1 MTIILRPDQAEA
13 VSNLRSALLT
23 KDSALLQ
30 ASCGFGKTIVACY
43 MAQQAHQKNKR
54 VIFGVHRRELARQT
68 ALTLSRFGIPYG
80 YIMDGM
86 PFDPM
91 ATVQIASVQ
100 TLMNRLHLLKCDL
113 FVPDEAHLWGGERR
127 TTIINAARQHGYA
140 VPLTATP
147 RRGNGDGLGDIA
159 EVIVPGP
166 STSWLI
172 GQGYLARYRP
182 YAPLAPDLSGLHTR
196 NGDYIASEI
205 DERFLRPAV
214 YGDAVKAYRQYA
226 GGKRMIGFCYSREHG
241 REMVAAFSAA
251 GIPTAW
257 MDGDTPDDQRK
268 AIIAGFADRSIYV
281 LMNCQIAR
289 EGFDLSAQVG
299 RDVPIEAV
307 GLYAPTQSLPLAI
320 QMMMRPM
327 RPQDNDA
334 IILDHAGIFA
344 SHGLPDD
351 DREWTLDGRVKG
363 SKPGQASTP
372 TCTCRK
378 CFAVFRPAAVCPYC
392 GTARIVDGRKVDQIE
407 AEMAELDIQSL
418 REHQEKRAKTIDV
431 NSARTVEQLADVAVK
446 HGYKVGWLLNKHK
459 SRGNP
464 AFTYKQALA
473 AYNAAKNRA
482 NVKETT

>member
-1 MTIILRPDQAEA
+1 MIILRPDQADA
-13 VSNLRSALLT
+13 VADLRSALLT

-30 ASCGFGKTIVACY
+30 ASCGFGKTIVACF
-43 MAQQAHQKNKR
+43 MAQQAHQKRKR

-68 ALTLSRFGIPYG
+68 ASTLARFGIPYG

-100 TLMNRLHLLKCDL
+100 TLMNRMELLKCDL
-113 FVPDEAHLWGGERR
+113 FIPDEAHLWGGQRR
-127 TTIINAARQHGYA
+127 TEIINAARKHGYV

-159 EVIVPGP
+159 DVIVPGP

-172 GQGYLARYRP
+172 ANGHLARYRP
-182 YAPLAPDLSGLHTR
+182 YAPKGGPDLSGLHTR
-196 NGDYIASEI
+196 NGDYIPSELE
-205 DERFLRPAV
+205 ERFSRPAI
-214 YGDAVKAYRQYA
+214 YGDAVSAYLQYA
-226 GGKRMIGFCYSREHG
+226 NGKRMIGFCYSRQHG
-241 REMVAAFSAA
+241 RDMVAAFTAA
-251 GIPTAW
+251 GIPCAW

-268 AIIAGFADRSIYV
+268 AIIAAFADRTIYV
-281 LMNCQIAR
+281 LFNCQIAR

-299 RDVPIEAV
+299 RHVPIEAV
-307 GLYAPTQSLPLAI
+307 GLYAPSQSLPLAI

-327 RPQDNDA
+327 RPQEGEA
-334 IILDHAGIFA
+334 ILLDHAAIFA

-351 DREWTLDGRVKG
+351 DRPWTLDGKVAG

-372 TCTCRK
+372 TCTCGK
-378 CFAVFRPAAVCPYC
+378 CYAIFRPAAVCPYC
-392 GTARIVDGRKVDQIE
+392 KTPRVVDGRKVDLIE
-407 AEMAELDIQSL
+407 AEMGELDIASL
-418 REHQEKRAKTIDV
+418 RAHQEKRAKTFDV

-446 HGYKVGWLLNKHK
+446 HGHKVAWLMHKHQ

-464 AFTYKQALA
+464 HFTYKMALA
-473 AYNAAKNRA
+473 AYNAAANRA
-482 NVKETT
+482 RVSA

>member
-1 MTIILRPDQAEA
+1 MSIILRPDQADA
-13 VSNLRSALLT
+13 VGDLRAALLT

-43 MAQQAHQKNKR
+43 MAQQAHQKRKR

-86 PFDPM
+86 PMDPM

-100 TLMNRLHLLKCDL
+100 TLMNRMELLKCDL
-113 FVPDEAHLWGGERR
+113 FIPDEAHLWGGDKR
-127 TTIINAARQHGYA
+127 TAIINAARKHGYV

-159 EVIVPGP
+159 DVIVPGP
-166 STSWLI
+166 STAWLI
-172 GQGYLARYRP
+172 EHGHLARYKP
-182 YAPLAPDLSGLHTR
+182 YAPKGGPDLSGLHTR
-196 NGDYIASEI
+196 NGDYIASELE
-205 DERFLRPAV
+205 ERFSRPAI
-214 YGDAVKAYRQYA
+214 YGDAVSAYRQYA
-226 GGKRMIGFCYSREHG
+226 AGKRMIGFCYSRDHG
-241 REMVAAFSAA
+241 RDMVDAFNAA

-257 MDGDTPDDQRK
+257 MDGDTPDDVRK
-268 AIIAGFADRSIYV
+268 AIIAGFADRTIMV

-299 RDVPIEAV
+299 RHVPIEAV

-327 RPQDNDA
+327 RPQDDA
-334 IILDHAGIFA
+334 AILLDHAGIFA

-351 DREWTLDGRVKG
+351 DREWTLEGRIAG
-363 SKPGQASTP
+363 SKPGQATTP
-372 TCTCRK
+372 TCTCGK
-378 CFAVFRPAAVCPYC
+378 CFAIYRPAAACPYC
-392 GTARIVDGRKVDQIE
+392 GTPRVVDGRKVELIE
-407 AEMAELDIQSL
+407 AEMAELDIASL
-418 REHQEKRAKTIDV
+418 RKFQEDRAKSMAV
-431 NSARTVEQLADVAVK
+431 NAARTVEALADVAIRYD
-446 HGYKVGWLLNKHK
+446 YKVGWLLNKHK

-464 AFTYKQALA
+464 KFTYNQAVRE
-473 AYNAAKNRA
+473 YNAAKNRA
-482 NVKETT
+482 NVSA

>member
-1 MTIILRPDQAEA
+1 MITLRPDQADA
-13 VSNLRSALLT
+13 VANLRSALLT

-43 MAQQAHQKNKR
+43 MAQQAHQKRKR
-54 VIFGVHRRELARQT
+54 VVFAVHRRELARQT
-68 ALTLSRFGIPYG
+68 ALTLARFGIPYG

-86 PFDPM
+86 PYDPM

-100 TLMNRLHLLKCDL
+100 TLMNRMELLKCDL
-113 FVPDEAHLWGGERR
+113 FIPDEAHLWGGERR
-127 TTIINAARQHGYA
+127 TTIINEARKHGYA

-159 EVIVPGP
+159 DVIVPGP

-172 GQGYLARYRP
+172 EKRHLARYRP
-182 YAPLAPDLSGLHTR
+182 YAPKGGPDLSGLHTR
-196 NGDYIASEI
+196 NGDYIPSELE
-205 DERFLRPAV
+205 ERFSRPAI
-214 YGDAVKAYRQYA
+214 YGDAVSAYRQYA
-226 GGKRMIGFCYSREHG
+226 AGKRMIGFCYSRDHG
-241 REMVAAFSAA
+241 RDMVAAFTAA
-251 GIPTAW
+251 GIPCAW
-257 MDGDTPDDQRK
+257 MDGDTKDDQRK
-268 AIIAGFADRSIYV
+268 AIITAFADRKIYV
-281 LMNCQIAR
+281 LFNCQIAR

-299 RDVPIEAV
+299 RNVPIEAV

-327 RPQDNDA
+327 RPQEEEA
-334 IILDHAGIFA
+334 ILLDHAAIFA

-351 DREWTLDGRVKG
+351 DREWTLDGKVAG

-378 CFAVFRPAAVCPYC
+378 CYAIFRPAAVCPYC

-418 REHQEKRAKTIDV
+418 REHQEKRAKSMDT
-431 NSARTVEQLADVAVK
+431 NAARTVDALADVAIK
-446 HGYKVGWLLNKHK
+446 YGYKSGWVLNKWK
-459 SRGNP
+459 ARGNP
-464 AFTYKQALA
+464 KFTYGEAVR
-473 AYNAAKNRA
+473 AYNAAANRA
-482 NVKETT
+482 RVSA